1 MFSEKFISRPV
12 LSIVCSIMIVIGGVM
27 AAIYAPID
35 QYPLII
41 PPVLNINATFPGASS
56 EAIANAVTAPIEDQ
70 IAGTEDMIYMQSASQ
85 NGSNSVSINV
95 YFNVGT
101 ELGVVEADT
110 LNRSLT
116 ASNSFIP
123 DQARAQGIRI
133 RKMIPDLFQV
143 IPFYSETG
151 SPDPLY
157 IANYV
162 QRFIYPVIEQ
172 LHGIGFVNILG
183 QRAYAVRINVDPK
196 KLAFYKISIPEIIA
210 KVRDQSSQYAIG
222 QNAMPPTYGPE
233 KSNFMITTT
242 GYYTDVKQF
251 EDVVI
256 RANMDGKDVVDLK
269 NQEKT
274 QPNDLTLNGQS
285 QIVRLKDVAEVIMDA
300 NSYNNYFFV
309 HKRNHETGK
318 VDKFEA
324 VSLQL
329 YLVPGANQLKAKAE
343 VAEAMAKIEAFLP
356 KGMKYFYHYD
366 SSIFVYQAIE
376 GVVETLLIAFLLVFC
391 VVFLFIQ
398 DLRGTIIPILA
409 IPVAVIGAFAGIYAS
424 GFNINTLSLFGLV
437 LAIGIVV
444 DDAIVVLENVERIMT
459 EDRLNSFDAT
469 VKAMREV
476 QAPVIAIVMVL
487 NAVFVP
493 VAFLG
498 GFQAIM
504 MQQFAVTIAISVI
517 ISGFVALT
525 LTPALCVI
533 FLRNV
538 KHEEGKEKVLF
549 FRVFDQAFAKLQ
561 GAYMATVTWIIDHSK
576 ACLTFWSVIFLLTIG
591 MFLKIPTSVMPLED
605 MGYFYNVTHVNPGG
619 ALRYSVEESN
629 KIAEK
634 MMERIPYLDRLVVL
648 GSQDIIDNGTYKTNT
663 STIMGCLAGEDE
675 RDMAH
680 ETVDT
685 AIDETRK
692 INDENKNITAY
703 AFNQPPVRGLSPG
716 GGATFYLQATQ
727 PLTVQDLHDD
737 SVKITQHLEKNFK
750 AVKKA
755 TQFYEV
761 DTPELRVD
769 VDPVKAYYYKVGFE
783 DAYNSLQGVF
793 GLYYINFFTK
803 WADIFWV
810 EITGQYDYRKNPELL
825 NTVFIKNSDGEMVP
839 AGNIMTVTE
848 TTGAEV
854 VTRLN
859 DFLASQIVVDPNE
872 ADGHTT
878 GEIMD
883 IVESEVPKVLG
894 NRYAVKWF
902 GLCYQQLIAGNQSA
916 VALSLGL
923 IMVFLILAA
932 LFEMWT
938 LPIVVV
944 MGMPFSLFGA
954 AAVLL
959 MYKMPNDTYFQV
971 SLLTLIG
978 LSAKNAILIVEFAI
992 DAVKKE
998 GMNYRDAA
1006 LHAAKLRFRPIVMTS
1021 IAFILGAV
1029 PLVTC
1034 NGAGAHAQHS
1044 VGAGIIGGMLGSTCV
1059 AVMFIPMFFA
1069 VMMRLSHGND
1079 GPTGPAPGHE
1089 GDGHGAPDHGDEAH
1103 AH

>member
-12 LSIVCSIMIVIGGVM
+12 LSIVCAVMIVIGGTM
-27 AAIYAPID
+27 AALYAPID

-56 EAIANAVTAPIEDQ
+56 EAIANAVAAPIEDQ

-95 YFNVGT
+95 YYNVGT
-101 ELGVVEADT
+101 TLGIVEADT

-116 ASNSFIP
+116 ASNSYIP
-123 DQARAQGIRI
+123 EQARAQGIRI

-172 LHGIGFVNILG
+172 IHGIGFVNILG
-183 QRAYAVRINVDPK
+183 QRSFAVRINVDPK
-196 KLAFYKISIPEIIA
+196 KLAFYKISIPEIIQ

-222 QNAMPPTYGPE
+222 QNAMPPTFGPE
-233 KSNFMITTT
+233 KSNFLITTT

-251 EDVVI
+251 QDIVL
-256 RANMDGKDVVDLK
+256 RANMDGKDPVDLG
-269 NQEKT
+269 NQEKV
-274 QPNDLTLNGQS
+274 QPSQLALAGQA
-285 QIVRLKDVAEVIMDA
+285 QMVRLKDVAEVILDA
-300 NSYNNYFFV
+300 NNYNNYIFL
-309 HKRNHETGK
+309 HKRNKETGK
-318 VDKFEA
+318 VEKYEA

-329 YLVPGANQLKAKAE
+329 YLVPGANQLSAKAE
-343 VAEAMAKIEAFLP
+343 VSKAMTKIEEFLP
-356 KGMKYFYHYD
+356 KGMKYYYHYD
-366 SSIFVYQAIE
+366 SSVFVYEAIH
-376 GVVETLLIAFLLVFC
+376 GVVETLLIAFLLVFA

-409 IPVAVIGAFAGIYAS
+409 IPVAVIGAFAGIYIC

-459 EDRLNSFDAT
+459 EERLNSFDAT
-469 VKAMREV
+469 IKAMQEV
-476 QAPVIAIVMVL
+476 QAPVIAIVLVL

-498 GFQAIM
+498 GFSGIM
-504 MQQFAVTIAISVI
+504 MQQFAVTIAISVV

-533 FLRNV
+533 FLKNV
-538 KHEEGKEKVLF
+538 KHVEGDQKPVF
-549 FRVFDQAFAKLQ
+549 FRVFDRGFLSLQ
-561 GAYMATVTWIIDHSK
+561 NAYMSAVTWIMDHSK
-576 ACLTFWSVIFLLTIG
+576 ICLTFWAIIFALTIG

-605 MGYFYNVTHVNPGG
+605 MGYFYDVTHVNPGG
-619 ALRYSVEESN
+619 ALRYSVEEAN

-634 MMERIPYLDRLVVL
+634 MMARIPYLDRLVVM
-648 GSQDIIDNGTYKTNT
+648 GSQDIIDNGTFKTNT
-663 STIMGCLAGEDE
+663 STIMGVLADEDD
-675 RDMAH
+675 RDMAKQ
-680 ETVDT
+680 TINT
-685 AIDETRK
+685 AIDETKK

-727 PLTVQDLHDD
+727 PLSVRDLHDD
-737 SVKITQHLEKNFK
+737 SVKLTEYLEKNFK

-769 VDPVKAYYYKVGFE
+769 VDPAKAYYYKVGLE

-810 EITGQYDYRKNPELL
+810 EITGQYDYRKDPELL
-825 NTVFIKNSDGEMVP
+825 NTVFVKNSDQEMVP

-872 ADGHTT
+872 EDGHTT

-883 IVESEVPKVLG
+883 IVEREVPKVLG

-902 GLCYQQLIAGNQSA
+902 GLCYQQQIAGNQST

-938 LPIVVV
+938 LPMVVV

-954 AAVLL
+954 AAVL
-959 MYKMPNDTYFQV
+959 MMFKMPNDTYFQV

-992 DAVKKE
+992 DAVRKE
-998 GMNYRDAA
+998 GMNYREAA

-1034 NGAGAHAQHS
+1034 HGAGANAQHS
-1044 VGAGIIGGMLGSTCV
+1044 VGSGIIGGMLGSTCV
-1059 AVMFIPMFFA
+1059 AVLFIPMFFN
-1069 VMMRLSHGND
+1069 VMMGFAKSPTPPPPSH
-1079 GPTGPAPGHE
+1079 PHPKEP
-1089 GDGHGAPDHGDEAH
+1089 EALE
-1103 AH
+1103 A